1 MQCNGLKKKRL
12 IQSLVIIIAAGVFF
26 LPRTALADAAI
37 ASSEPL
43 KPITTQLNL
52 SLPNIYTSPPPA
64 GMQNDLNITRDI
76 YYGSLN
82 GLKTHKTYP
91 FGYQQLK
98 VDKSM
103 RIRGWKVKDQF
114 YVGQT
119 RVGKEWGLGMMM
131 TQGNF
136 AYGLNNKGIGM
147 TFSGENSIYRI
158 NMQEIS
164 LEIDF

>member
-1 MQCNGLKKKRL
+1 VQSNGLTKQRL
-12 IQSLVIIIAAGVFF
+12 IQSLVVIIAAGVFF
-26 LPRTALADAAI
+26 LPRTALADAAVV
-37 ASSEPL
+37 SPEPL
-43 KPITTQLNL
+43 KPTTLRLDL
-52 SLPNIYTSPPPA
+52 SLPDIYTTPPPA
-64 GMQNDLNITRDI
+64 GMQNDLSVTRDI

-82 GLKTHKTYP
+82 GLKTHKIYP
-91 FGYQQLK
+91 FGYQQVK

-103 RIRGWKVKDQF
+103 RVRGWEVKDQF